1 MARIESFGR
10 IDVKINNYCQCLF
23 MKAKLVLDI
32 TCDKNYFSTIFQ
44 LANNVSYDQVTC
56 LMLEKCVN
64 TAKSYEQ
71 LNEILNKVLVKQNLD
86 WLRAL
91 VKKVYNK
98 RYKGQS
104 SVYFGRVFSLLIVKN
119 ISKNFGS
126 FQALDKV
133 SFEMN
138 KGDIV
143 GLLGK
148 NGAGKTTLMRILT
161 SFITASSGTVTIDGD
176 DIKMNSL
183 MIRQKIGYL
192 PEKPPLYGDMTVQ
205 YYLKFAAE
213 IKGVPKNKRLSQIA
227 KVLEECDL
235 DQVKQKTIATLSKG
249 YKQRVGI
256 AQAIIHEP
264 KLLIL
269 DEPTSGLDP
278 MQIQQVLALIKNQR
292 YQRTVLLSTHT
303 LTEIEKV
310 AQRVLL
316 IKSGRI
322 VLDDPLDKL
331 LRGTNVNQSQPL
343 TLEQV
348 FINYHQPQTSANKV
362 LQAADE

>member
-1 MARIESFGR
+1 LG
-10 IDVKINNYCQCLF
+10 
-23 MKAKLVLDI
+23 
-32 TCDKNYFSTIFQ
+32 
-44 LANNVSYDQVTC
+44 
-56 LMLEKCVN
+56 
-64 TAKSYEQ
+64 
-71 LNEILNKVLVKQNLD
+71 
-86 WLRAL
+86 RAL
-91 VKKVYNK
+91 
-98 RYKGQS
+98 
-104 SVYFGRVFSLLIVKN
+104 SLLIVKH

-133 SFEMN
+133 CFAMN

-161 SFITASSGTVTIDGD
+161 SFITPSTGTVIIDGD
-176 DIKMNSL
+176 DITKHSL
-183 MIRQKIGYL
+183 SIRQKIGYL

-213 IKGVPKNKRLSQIA
+213 IKGVPKNTRLSQLA

-235 DQVKQKTIATLSKG
+235 QQVKQKTIATLSKG

-278 MQIQQVLALIKNQR
+278 MQIQQVLTLIKNQR
-292 YQRTVLLSTHT
+292 DQRTVLLSTHT
-303 LTEIEKV
+303 LTEIEQV

-322 VLDDPLDKL
+322 VLDDSLDDVLKNKDA
-331 LRGTNVNQSQPL
+331 TQSQPL

-348 FINYHQPQTSANKV
+348 FISHHQTQKAVKPA
-362 LQAADE
+362 LQVSDE

>member
-1 MARIESFGR
+1 M
-10 IDVKINNYCQCLF
+10 
-23 MKAKLVLDI
+23 
-32 TCDKNYFSTIFQ
+32 
-44 LANNVSYDQVTC
+44 
-56 LMLEKCVN
+56 
-64 TAKSYEQ
+64 
-71 LNEILNKVLVKQNLD
+71 
-86 WLRAL
+86 
-91 VKKVYNK
+91 
-98 RYKGQS
+98 
-104 SVYFGRVFSLLIVKN
+104 LIVKQ
-119 ISKNFGS
+119 ISKNFS
-126 FQALDKV
+126 ALHALDNI
-133 SFEMN
+133 SFEMG
-138 KGDIV
+138 KGDII

-176 DIKMNSL
+176 DINKHSL
-183 MIRQKIGYL
+183 SIREKIGYL

-213 IKGVPKNKRLSQIA
+213 IKGVPKNKRRFQLA
-227 KVLEECDL
+227 KVLDECDL
-235 DQVKQKTIATLSKG
+235 QQVKQKTIASLSKG

-292 YQRTVLLSTHT
+292 DQRTVLLSTHT
-303 LTEIEKV
+303 LTEIEQV
-310 AQRVLL
+310 AQRVLM

-322 VLDDPLDKL
+322 VLDGTLDDVLKNKDA
-331 LRGTNVNQSQPL
+331 TQSQPL

-348 FINYHQPQTSANKV
+348 FINHHQSQTPETTRPEVS
-362 LQAADE
+362 DE